1 MKVGRQSWSYALIA
15 PQPGQGPQARWR
27 NAAQTDFMNS
37 AVLMVAVCTAMVAMA
52 FGAVGTVA
60 VFLQPIAAEFAW
72 PRADVAAAYSVATVA
87 TGLGGIAMGHFADR
101 LPVRRVALFG
111 ALIPGI
117 AFMLLSGLQSTSAL
131 YVLHAVMGLV
141 GIGAIMAPLNRLAS
155 LWLAGNP
162 GLAIGIVSAGGAAG
176 QGLVPYFARYLIV
189 TEGWRQA
196 YWILGL
202 LFIAVMVP
210 LAFLLRDAP
219 VAGNARPAA
228 GGGPSAV
235 RLLALLSLAALLCC
249 VCMGT
254 PLVHVV
260 TLGSDRGLGGRD
272 AAGLLAVMMVA
283 GMAGRVGF
291 GRLSDRFGS
300 LQTYIA
306 ASAGQTA
313 LAFLFPYAASGA
325 QLYVV
330 SALFGLVFSGAMT
343 SFLSCARE
351 YAPAG
356 KTGLSLGVVMFFGWT
371 GMALG
376 AWQGGLFYDICGD
389 YFASFANAS
398 AAGVANLLVLAL
410 LVLYVMRAPMRE
422 YTENLV
428 PKFHREH
435 PCAARP

>member
-1 MKVGRQSWSYALIA
+1 MKAGRQSWTYALIA
-15 PQPGQGPQARWR
+15 PEPGQGPRARWR

-111 ALIPGI
+111 ALVPGI
-117 AFMLLSGLQSTSAL
+117 AFMLLSGLESTPAL
-131 YVLHAVMGLV
+131 YLLHAVMGLV

-155 LWLAGNP
+155 LWLARNP

-219 VAGNARPAA
+219 VAGNARPGA
-228 GGGPSAV
+228 GGGPSAA

-260 TLGSDRGLGGRD
+260 TLGSDRGLGGRE

-325 QLYVV
+325 QLYVL

-356 KTGLSLGVVMFFGWT
+356 KTGLSLGVVMFFAWA

-389 YFASFANAS
+389 YFVSFANAS
-398 AAGVANLLVLAL
+398 AAGAANLLVLAL
-410 LVLYVMRAPMRE
+410 LLLY
-422 YTENLV
+422 LV
-428 PKFHREH
+428 PTASLSTGRH
-435 PCAARP
+435 PCTARP

>member
-1 MKVGRQSWSYALIA
+1 M
-15 PQPGQGPQARWR
+15 
-27 NAAQTDFMNS
+27 
-37 AVLMVAVCTAMVAMA
+37 
-52 FGAVGTVA
+52 
-60 VFLQPIAAEFAW
+60 
-72 PRADVAAAYSVATVA
+72 PR
-87 TGLGGIAMGHFADR
+87 
-101 LPVRRVALFG
+101 
-111 ALIPGI
+111 
-117 AFMLLSGLQSTSAL
+117 
-131 YVLHAVMGLV
+131 
-141 GIGAIMAPLNRLAS
+141 
-155 LWLAGNP
+155 NP

-210 LAFLLRDAP
+210 LALLLRDAP
-219 VAGNARPAA
+219 VAANARPAA

-325 QLYVV
+325 QLYVL

-410 LVLYVMRAPMRE
+410 LLLYVLRAPGTGKAIQHPFSRE
-422 YTENLV
+422 IAASCKKKG
-428 PKFHREH
+428 PDPFHRSRA
-435 PCAARP
+435 PSSTTSRRCCWKSARRAPAARRCAARSAGGVANSAPIGCRRCRSLELRRQLGRSAGRPGGRARRSSAAA

>member
-1 MKVGRQSWSYALIA
+1 
-15 PQPGQGPQARWR
+15 
-27 NAAQTDFMNS
+27 MNS

-72 PRADVAAAYSVATVA
+72 PRAEVAAAYSVATVA

-101 LPVRRVALFG
+101 LPVRRVALLG
-111 ALIPGI
+111 ALVPGI
-117 AFMLLSGLQSTSAL
+117 AFILLSGLQSTPAL
-131 YVLHAVMGLV
+131 YALHALMGLA

-155 LWLAGNP
+155 LWLARNP

-176 QGLVPYFARYLIV
+176 QGLVPYFARHLIV

-210 LAFLLRDAP
+210 LALLLRDVP

-228 GGGPSAV
+228 GGNGQSAV

-283 GMAGRVGF
+283 GMAGRIGF

-300 LQTYIA
+300 LRTYVA

-313 LAFLFPYAASGA
+313 LAFLFPYAGSAT
-325 QLYVV
+325 QLYVL

-356 KTGLSLGVVMFFGWT
+356 RTGLALGVVMFFGWT

-410 LVLYVMRAPMRE
+410 LLLYVVRAPMRE

-435 PCAARP
+435 PCAAQPFSQP

>member
-1 MKVGRQSWSYALIA
+1 MKVGRQSRACALIA
-15 PQPGQGPQARWR
+15 PEPGPAPQARWR
-27 NAAQTDFMNS
+27 NAGQTDFMNS

-111 ALIPGI
+111 ALVPGI
-117 AFMLLSGLQSTSAL
+117 AFTLLSGLESTPAL
-131 YVLHAVMGLV
+131 YLLHAVMGLV

-219 VAGNARPAA
+219 VAANARPAA

-260 TLGSDRGLGGRD
+260 TLGSDRGLGGRE

-325 QLYVV
+325 QLYVL

-389 YFASFANAS
+389 YFVSFANAS
-398 AAGVANLLVLAL
+398 VAGVANLLVLAL
-410 LVLYVMRAPMRE
+410 LVLHTGKGVRTLFPASFGRLRE
-422 YTENLV
+422 
-428 PKFHREH
+428 KGS
-435 PCAARP
+435 

>member
-1 MKVGRQSWSYALIA
+1 
-15 PQPGQGPQARWR
+15 
-27 NAAQTDFMNS
+27 
-37 AVLMVAVCTAMVAMA
+37 MVAVCTAMVAMA

-111 ALIPGI
+111 ALVPGI
-117 AFMLLSGLQSTSAL
+117 AFMLLSGLHSTPAL

-155 LWLAGNP
+155 LWLARNP

-210 LAFLLRDAP
+210 LSLVLRDAP
-219 VAGNARPAA
+219 VAGNARPGAN
-228 GGGPSAV
+228 GGSSAV

-260 TLGSDRGLGGRD
+260 TLGSDRGLGGRE
-272 AAGLLAVMMVA
+272 AAGLLAVMMLA

-325 QLYVV
+325 QLYVL

-376 AWQGGLFYDICGD
+376 AWQGGLFYDLCGD
-389 YFASFANAS
+389 YFVSFANAS
-398 AAGVANLLVLAL
+398 AAGVANLLLLAL
-410 LVLYVMRAPMRE
+410 LVLYVMRGAEGQRSA
-422 YTENLV
+422 
-428 PKFHREH
+428 HRSAG
-435 PCAARP
+435 PAAVGAERATAVYARVH

>member
-1 MKVGRQSWSYALIA
+1 MV
-15 PQPGQGPQARWR
+15 
-27 NAAQTDFMNS
+27 NS
-37 AVLMVAVCTAMVAMA
+37 AALMVAVCTAMVAMA

-87 TGLGGIAMGHFADR
+87 TGLGGIALGHFADR
-101 LPVRRVALFG
+101 LPVQRVALLG
-111 ALIPGI
+111 ALVPGV
-117 AFMLLSGLQSTSAL
+117 AFMLLSGLQTTPALSA
-131 YVLHAVMGLV
+131 LHAVMGLA

-155 LWLAGNP
+155 LWLARNP
-162 GLAIGIVSAGGAAG
+162 GLAIGIVSAGGALG
-176 QGLVPYFARYLIV
+176 QGLVPYFARHLIV

-196 YWILGL
+196 YSTLGL

-210 LAFLLRDAP
+210 LALLLRDAP
-219 VAGNARPAA
+219 AAASARP
-228 GGGPSAV
+228 GVRSGPSAV
-235 RLLALLSLAALLCC
+235 RLLALLSVAALLCC

-291 GRLSDRFGS
+291 GRLADRVGS

-325 QLYVV
+325 QLYVL

-376 AWQGGLFYDICGD
+376 AWQGGLFYDLCGD
-389 YFASFANAS
+389 YFVSFANAS
-398 AAGVANLLVLAL
+398 AAGVINLLILAFL
-410 LVLYVMRAPMRE
+410 FFEITRVPAAPR
-422 YTENLV
+422 Y
-428 PKFHREH
+428 
-435 PCAARP
+435 AAR

>member
-1 MKVGRQSWSYALIA
+1 MTFPW
-15 PQPGQGPQARWR
+15 
-27 NAAQTDFMNS
+27 F
-37 AVLMVAVCTAMVAMA
+37 MVAVCTAMVAMA

-60 VFLQPIAAEFAW
+60 VFLEPIAAEFGW

-101 LPVRRVALFG
+101 MPVRRVALLG
-111 ALIPGI
+111 ALVPGV
-117 AFMLLSGLQSTSAL
+117 AFVFLSGLQSTPAL
-131 YVLHAVMGLV
+131 YALHAVMGLV
-141 GIGAIMAPLNRLAS
+141 GIGAVMAPLNSLAS
-155 LWLAGNP
+155 QWLARNP

-176 QGLVPYFARYLIV
+176 QGLVPFFARTLIV

-196 YWILGL
+196 YLVLGL
-202 LFIAVMVP
+202 CFIGLMVP
-210 LAFLLRDAP
+210 LALLLRDAP
-219 VAGNARPAA
+219 RTTTPRPAVKGA
-228 GGGPSAV
+228 PSAAS
-235 RLLALLSLAALLCC
+235 LLAVLSLAALLCC
-249 VCMGT
+249 VCMAT

-260 TLGSDRGLGGRD
+260 TLGSDRGLGGRE

-283 GMAGRVGF
+283 GMVGRIGF
-291 GRLSDRFGS
+291 GRLADRAGS
-300 LQTYIA
+300 LRTYIV

-325 QLYVV
+325 QLYVL

-356 KTGLSLGVVMFFGWT
+356 RTGLSIGVVMFFGWA

-389 YFASFANAS
+389 YFVSFANAS
-398 AAGVANLLVLAL
+398 VAGVANLLVLAL
-410 LVLYVMRAPMRE
+410 LLLHTGKGVRTLFPA
-422 YTENLV
+422 
-428 PKFHREH
+428 FQ
-435 PCAARP
+435 RP

>member
-1 MKVGRQSWSYALIA
+1 
-15 PQPGQGPQARWR
+15 
-27 NAAQTDFMNS
+27 MNS

-101 LPVRRVALFG
+101 LPVRRVALLG
-111 ALIPGI
+111 ALVPGI
-117 AFMLLSGLQSTSAL
+117 AFLLLSGLESTPAL

-189 TEGWRQA
+189 TEGWRHA

-219 VAGNARPAA
+219 VAASARPAA

-325 QLYVV
+325 QLYVL

-410 LVLYVMRAPMRE
+410 LVLYVMRGAEGQRSA
-422 YTENLV
+422 
-428 PKFHREH
+428 HRSAGR
-435 PCAARP
+435 AAVSAERATVS